1 MHANMAWL
9 AATHRRLQKQST
21 LAVETEDWYGATIKR
36 LETSTINLGVTSMMG
51 RSAGVIGILVA
62 ALALLTACHNDKQ
75 PSNTTG
81 GPAASAADPDPH
93 WVIQQ
98 SPRAKVA
105 LVYVHGVTGDMV
117 GTWTASNGK
126 TFFDL
131 VNENPATKGKAD
143 AFVFGFPSFLLTAGS
158 FDIREAANRL
168 HLQLK
173 TQGVLD
179 YPAVVFVAHSMGGL
193 VVMKELLTNR
203 DVLAKV
209 PVVVFYATPMEGS
222 LIAEVGK
229 EFSPNSAL
237 AQMTPADGN
246 ALLQS
251 LSDDWQSITGPR
263 PHVRCAYEKTPVG
276 PAMIVPW
283 TSATRFCEGA
293 PPPIEA
299 SHITIVKPDRPGADA
314 ILVLV
319 SALNDYV
326 LGKSLEA
333 KLETPDFT
341 QEGDAAVFVLHDA
354 LGKQTARLVNSGG
367 SPLTFTLAEI
377 SDPTKLFLWPD
388 DTPEDIKPH
397 DKVALGIALSRS
409 ATANEYRFTIRT
421 PLADKKVI
429 VRVPD
434 LAVLEAQRAAVANQV
449 ATDIQA
455 TLNDPQQR
463 QRLLAAP
470 QDASSEAIVQIAHAA
485 VSKQASALPDQA
497 RWVTHRGSAL
507 GDELADVG
515 CASPAKRR
523 SRRAVNGSE
532 SSRAAAGRHRRRAVG
547 RSRNLQVD
555 PHVGR
560 KPGDPLGLEGR
571 AAAGRARQ
579 RRGRDDAGEPDEEHR
594 HSQRLW
600 VQSGRRPAAGDR
612 QYHGGPDGLHTSRED
627 SSVAVAVLANAEGE
641 TERGDGRSAT
651 GPHGTRPPESDRGG
665 GSDGRRRAVASV

>member
-1 MHANMAWL
+1 MMA
-9 AATHRRLQKQST
+9 RSI
-21 LAVETEDWYGATIKR
+21 GA
-36 LETSTINLGVTSMMG
+36 
-51 RSAGVIGILVA
+51 IGILVA
-62 ALALLTACHNDKQ
+62 ALASLTACHQDSKK
-75 PSNTTG
+75 SDASG
-81 GPAASAADPDPH
+81 GSGGTPADPDPH

-117 GTWTASNGK
+117 DTWTASNGK

-203 DVLAKV
+203 EVLAKV

-251 LSDDWQSITGPR
+251 LSDDWQSISGPR

-283 TSATRFCEGA
+283 ASATRFCEGA
-293 PPPIEA
+293 PPAIEA
-299 SHITIVKPDRPGADA
+299 SHITIVKPGRPGADA

-397 DKVALGIALSRS
+397 DKVTLSVALSRS

-421 PLADKKVI
+421 PIADKKVI

-434 LAVLEAQRAAVANQV
+434 LAALEAQRAAVAHQV

-455 TLNDPQQR
+455 TLNDPQLR
-463 QRLLAAP
+463 QRLLTAP
-470 QDASSEAIVQIAHAA
+470 QDASSEAIVQIAKAA
-485 VSKQASALPDQA
+485 VSKQASGLPDQA
-497 RWVTHRGSAL
+497 RWVLTADLLSATNWPTL
-507 GDELADVG
+507 AARALRNAEAIAPSTARNPAVQQLAGIVAAQSGDHEIFK
-515 CASPAKRR
+515 ASPTSVASPETLAAWKVAQPLAAPANA
-523 SRRAVNGSE
+523 AVATTLASQMKSIDTLKGFGFS
-532 SSRAAAGRHRRRAVG
+532 
-547 RSRNLQVD
+547 
-555 PHVGR
+555 
-560 KPGDPLGLEGR
+560 LEGDLQQATGNTT
-571 AAAGRARQ
+571 AAQTAYTQAAKIRPSPSLSLRMQKLQLRGAAVVQPQVLTERE
-579 RRGRDDAGEPDEEHR
+579 RRKAT
-594 HSQRLW
+594 
-600 VQSGRRPAAGDR
+600 AALAATVA
-612 QYHGGPDGLHTSRED
+612 GGP
-627 SSVAVAVLANAEGE
+627 
-641 TERGDGRSAT
+641 
-651 GPHGTRPPESDRGG
+651 
-665 GSDGRRRAVASV
+665 